1 MLDAFAQTV
10 CGEGTHSVTKDG
22 ILTCVLDD
30 PQSGSFSGISPNLDF
45 SNPDAI
51 QNSMFETL
59 LPNLINADK
68 LGNVA
73 EASPIVY
80 DILVYLTSLA
90 GIIPIMAGGLL
101 GIAFLIKKMKKDK
114 MQNKAE
120 SGVLQYLCMKCD
132 TEMKQE
138 DYMEHGG
145 LCAKHRT
152 KKQFKLHMP
161 KINMPKMN
169 MNLKK
174 KSKDEPSQSETS
186 DEYLEYL
193 EQEMKSQERDLEVIT
208 DPKEAVEVMEDIE
221 DMVKEKEE
229 LFDSPLFDSP
239 EEALINSLDP
249 ARTEVKDPEEMSLE
263 ELEKQIKE
271 KGHKVEVSDDKLEI
285 TQKPEIVEVKSK
297 TELEAVKEHVE
308 ESANKM
314 EEEFTDALD
323 EHDFEPSEEEIKEAQ
338 EKFENEIESNADVE
352 PEQESPD
359 EEDILEVQRLMKDE
373 GMTQDEAIQKVISGK
388 VAEEPKPSVVEFIEN
403 TDGKT
408 LEEKHEAQDIEEM
421 EDERDIF
428 KLDVPKKKQS
438 PLQKKLAQTSFGKKM
453 FKNTD
458 RKQKEKE
465 REKETRMVLNDL
477 GEQRML
483 EYAKKIDDKLQHW
496 ADDQLHH
503 EYEHKEKT
511 TGEKN
516 LSPTEISQELKKFAL
531 FASMCEMMADKK
543 TSKKRYWKRTSKY
556 ETETT

>member
-30 PQSGSFSGISPNLDF
+30 PQPTGSFSGISPNLDF

-161 KINMPKMN
+161 KMNMPKMN

-193 EQEMKSQERDLEVIT
+193 EQEIKSQERDLEVIT

-229 LFDSPLFDSP
+229 LFDSP

-249 ARTEVKDPEEMSLE
+249 APTEVKDPEEMSLE
-263 ELEKQIKE
+263 ELEEQINE

-285 TQKPEIVEVKSK
+285 TQKPEIVEVKPK

-314 EEEFTDALD
+314 EDEFDEALD
-323 EHDFEPSEEEIKEAQ
+323 QHDFEPSEEEIKEAQ

-352 PEQESPD
+352 PEQESPN

-403 TDGKT
+403 TDDKT

-516 LSPTEISQELKKFAL
+516 LSPTEISQELKKLAL
-531 FASMCEMMADKK
+531 FASMCEMMAGKK

-556 ETETT
+556 ETETA